1 MHAPDR
7 NVAAP
12 DSFTLASFMIESSS
26 RRRQVRINNFV
37 ALTRSWGLPLV
48 ALGNRSAAFH
58 GWDHLQRVYL
68 SHSSTRPR
76 ERELVAYADSADAF
90 AQGTTAD
97 WVGAFRRVARGKP
110 VVVGLE
116 SNCPPGRC
124 VPVADAGLPTPSG
137 VPGYV
142 HVNGGF
148 VMGEAWAIAKVWRA
162 IAFNEGNVSCCDHTK
177 RGRLDPQ
184 LGLGRFALAHPSLV
198 AFDHRQELAAN
209 LINFE
214 RDEWPTHYEA
224 VSAAGD
230 RVQIANRHTRGGSP
244 RRPGDP
250 CAAPASSSPMSPT

>member
-7 NVAAP
+7 SLAAP

-68 SHSSTRPR
+68 SHSNTRPR

-162 IAFNEGNVSCCDHTK
+162 IAFNEGNV
-177 RGRLDPQ
+177 
-184 LGLGRFALAHPSLV
+184 
-198 AFDHRQELAAN
+198 
-209 LINFE
+209 
-214 RDEWPTHYEA
+214 
-224 VSAAGD
+224 
-230 RVQIANRHTRGGSP
+230 
-244 RRPGDP
+244 
-250 CAAPASSSPMSPT
+250 